1 MNFSTPLFPRI
12 CSPES
17 VNTNVLSEA
26 TLSSKVSVIHVLK
39 SGFQESI
46 LPSARRQYES
56 KMSAQQQTFSLRWN
70 DYSSYIAD
78 VFKSFRHE
86 EDFVDVTLCCE
97 GRKIRAHKMVLA
109 ACSNYFKVI
118 FKETPCQHPIVLF
131 KDVKYLDLVSLVD
144 YMYHGEV
151 QVTQD
156 SLPSFFR
163 TAELLAVRGLYDAP
177 VAEQSIAP
185 LVQQIL
191 DAQLHHMHNATDAVY
206 YAPQQLNMESQA
218 PVSRIKKTPTEIGLN
233 SDNGHGASGAAN
245 SIMGHVP
252 QQEQANSTL
261 QPRQSSDGGVMISA
275 NTVAMATVEE
285 QVVAQSSTSRS
296 AQSSLPTAAL
306 QQLPE
311 SVMCPIR
318 PVKKAR
324 VIHPTNYVPSPI
336 KQEGNRN
343 VTTTTTNPEPISNN
357 ESEMSDMASQHQ
369 DVEIPE
375 FISGG
380 NMQTLANA
388 TIEET
393 VTQPSGFEVMRE
405 DPANHSEP
413 RPIPEQSTDLK
424 MPIVKMTLDDFSSD
438 DEGDAARK
446 EAIMESLGRVRQ
458 TKDKKHI
465 CPVCGKSFGTWKSL
479 AMHSQIHTGRT
490 RCSICGAVLSRTGN
504 LKRHMKLRHAS

>member
-1 MNFSTPLFPRI
+1 
-12 CSPES
+12 
-17 VNTNVLSEA
+17 
-26 TLSSKVSVIHVLK
+26 
-39 SGFQESI
+39 
-46 LPSARRQYES
+46 
-56 KMSAQQQTFSLRWN
+56 MSAQQQTFSLRWN

-191 DAQLHHMHNATDAVY
+191 DAQLHHMHNATNTTDVVY
-206 YAPQQLNMESQA
+206 FAPQQLNMESQA
-218 PVSRIKKTPTEIGLN
+218 PVSRIKKTPTEIGVD
-233 SDNGHGASGAAN
+233 SGHGHDASGAAN
-245 SIMGHVP
+245 SIMDHVP

-261 QPRQSSDGGVMISA
+261 QPRQQLPASADGGVMISA
-275 NTVAMATVEE
+275 NTVAMATPEE

-311 SVMCPIR
+311 SVMCPTR

-324 VIHPTNYVPSPI
+324 LIHPTNYVPSPI
-336 KQEGNRN
+336 KQEGSRN
-343 VTTTTTNPEPISNN
+343 VTTTTTNPEPISSK

-393 VTQPSGFEVMRE
+393 FTQPSGFEVMRE
-405 DPANHSEP
+405 DPANHSKS
-413 RPIPEQSTDLK
+413 RPTPEQSTSFK

-446 EAIMESLGRVRQ
+446 EAIMESLG
-458 TKDKKHI
+458 
-465 CPVCGKSFGTWKSL
+465 SL
-479 AMHSQIHTGRT
+479 WDLEIARYAQSNSHWAHPMQHLWRSTIAYWQSKAAHEAAACI
-490 RCSICGAVLSRTGN
+490 IN
-504 LKRHMKLRHAS
+504 LDDDLIGI